1 MTGSCC
7 LASSGDVATVVI
19 SIAALVFSVLSFI
32 WGIGEAKLQGSSA
45 LVNTLKQQFESPEC
59 RESRKRLAGQLL
71 SANDDFRAS
80 GCTPAVRPRLERDSF
95 LVLELFEQLGYLVRR
110 KALDE
115 GIVWSVFAWD
125 VIRYAEALKQAVG
138 EDSFHAARQRSGHQS
153 LYSDFE
159 QLATRLRA
167 FGKRE
172 HPGRRDMFE
181 WQDLSD
187 FLKAECGGHSSYDDL
202 PAGTDQGPEAAIAHP
217 KRQS

>member
-1 MTGSCC
+1 MQ
-7 LASSGDVATVVI
+7 
-19 SIAALVFSVLSFI
+19 
-32 WGIGEAKLQGSSA
+32 AKLQSSSE

-59 RESRKRLAGQLL
+59 RESRKRLAGELL

-80 GCTPAVRPRLERDSF
+80 GCIPAVRPRLERDGF

-125 VIRYAEALKQAVG
+125 VIRYAEALKQSAG

-167 FGKRE
+167 VGKRE
-172 HPGRRDMFE
+172 HPGRRDTFD

-187 FLKAECGGHSSYDDL
+187 FLKAECGGHSSYDDP
-202 PAGTDQGPEAAIAHP
+202 PARTDQGPEAAIAHP